1 MINAPETIT
10 TVFICGPVAS
20 INLDNIFV
28 KVASVTNFINVINVE
43 MEETKTPDLP
53 ELDLSLSNDWIRDS
67 HKKFGHV
74 NHRLHPNY
82 RGPTYDSNIL
92 IPGLLTV
99 GGYPTYATS
108 VPALRKSG
116 VTHFVC
122 LNTETEYGDV
132 NDGFPA
138 YANNFAQGE
147 FIHFPIVDMSASAAD
162 ADLKSLCFRLKN
174 MILEGKHIFVHC
186 AGGHGR
192 TGTLVS
198 ILLKMLYPN
207 LTMDTIYD
215 YIQFSHDQR
224 QCYNYGPKR
233 FTGKIRNFIL
243 ANYFQLGQV
252 PTPQTSEQRT
262 QVERVVNTL

>member
-1 MINAPETIT
+1 MINNTETLNTIFT
-10 TVFICGPVAS
+10 CGPVAS
-20 INLDNIFV
+20 IDVDNLFV
-28 KVASVTNFINVINVE
+28 KVASVTNYE

-53 ELDLSLSNDWIRDS
+53 PLDLSLSHNWIRDS
-67 HKKFGHV
+67 YKKFGHV

-99 GGYPTYATS
+99 GGYPSYAIS

-122 LNTETEYGDV
+122 LNTEKEYGDV
-132 NDGFPA
+132 KDGFPA
-138 YANNFAQGE
+138 YAKYFAQGE

-162 ADLKSLCFRLKN
+162 ADLKSLCLRLKD

-192 TGTLVS
+192 TGTLVA

-207 LTMDTIYD
+207 LTTDMIYD

-224 QCYNYGPKR
+224 QYYNYGPQR
-233 FTGKIRNFIL
+233 FSGKIKNFAL

-252 PTPQTSEQRT
+252 PTPQTSDQRT
-262 QVERVVNTL
+262 QVERVVKTL